1 MSKQKAEGKL
11 KGFTQNNTYSVSFSL
26 DRETILELNK
36 ACASKGERSK
46 FVREAIRKALGL

>member
-1 MSKQKAEGKL
+1 MSKQKAEGKT
-11 KGFTQNNTYSVSFSL
+11 FTQNNTYSVSFSL

-36 ACASKGERSK
+36 VCASKGERSK